1 MIKNIFLLLV
11 FISTIFPIKAQ
22 LDTSLTLE
30 KKKLVIL
37 PSQNKETDFIADKL
51 LSIISSQASS
61 IGRFEIIDR
70 NIVDDI
76 LKEQKFQLSGSVL
89 DKDIIAIGE
98 LAAAEEALIL
108 EIIHFGQKGIPLE
121 KKNVENTSEED
132 HDETL
137 FSWFVKTAVKAA
149 IEEKKTV
156 DTLRIGLQL
165 RNNIQTIIE
174 ANIKFINI
182 ESGTL
187 LKSIPISASYTGG
200 NKDASLIKVF
210 NSLTRQVRWKLK
222 DLYMINSE
230 IIEIEKRNV
239 TIFSGKNLGLKK
251 GEIFEIS
258 SSDQLKT
265 YKGKSIT
272 LPGKAKGLMRIINV
286 GPDASIGK
294 IIRKW
299 KNINPGDKAYE
310 LKNAPKVTSLNFSLS
325 RENKY
330 ELSGK
335 FIFNTFSD
343 LSPSINGYLGSIKDS
358 RNEMNGYLGFGTNLE
373 YRFLSIFGTTYSTSL
388 ELPALFSFRNDDKG
402 HNVASFL
409 SAPSINFNIAIQIS
423 PYRDLFL
430 STKYT
435 FTQVHGPWQWQKSTG
450 ELNKEGNNI
459 TETEPAVWT
468 GTEPKFNLP
477 GLYFSIGLRRIS
489 F

>member
-11 FISTIFPIKAQ
+11 FISTVFPVKAQ

-121 KKNVENTSEED
+121 KKNRDNKSEED

-137 FSWFVKTAVKAA
+137 FSWFVKTTVKAA

-200 NKDASLIKVF
+200 NKDASLLKVF

-265 YKGKSIT
+265 YKGRSIT
-272 LPGKAKGLMRIINV
+272 FPGKAKGLMRIINV

-299 KNINPGDKAYE
+299 KNVNPGDKAYE

-325 RENKY
+325 LLVGIFNNSIEGN
-330 ELSGK
+330 LN
-335 FIFNTFSD
+335 FIFLCTPEDS
-343 LSPSINGYLGSIKDS
+343 LLIK
-358 RNEMNGYLGFGTNLE
+358 G
-373 YRFLSIFGTTYSTSL
+373 
-388 ELPALFSFRNDDKG
+388 
-402 HNVASFL
+402 
-409 SAPSINFNIAIQIS
+409 
-423 PYRDLFL
+423 
-430 STKYT
+430 
-435 FTQVHGPWQWQKSTG
+435 KS
-450 ELNKEGNNI
+450 
-459 TETEPAVWT
+459 
-468 GTEPKFNLP
+468 
-477 GLYFSIGLRRIS
+477 S
-489 F
+489 

>member
-1 MIKNIFLLLV
+1 MIKNISSFLIFVSMV
-11 FISTIFPIKAQ
+11 FPLQAQ

-37 PSQNKETDFIADKL
+37 PSQNKDADFIADKL

-70 NIVDDI
+70 SIVDNI

-89 DKDIIAIGE
+89 DKDIITIGE

-108 EIIHFGQKGIPLE
+108 EIIHFGQKGIPVE
-121 KKNVENTSEED
+121 KKSREDKQEED

-137 FSWFVKTAVKAA
+137 FSWFVKTTVKAA
-149 IEEKKTV
+149 IEENKTI
-156 DTLRIGLQL
+156 DTLRIGLQI

-174 ANIKFINI
+174 ANIKFVNI

-200 NKDASLIKVF
+200 NKDASLLKVL
-210 NSLTRQVRWKLK
+210 NILTRQVRWKLK
-222 DLYMINSE
+222 DIYMINSE
-230 IIEIEKRNV
+230 IIEVEKRSV

-251 GEIFEIS
+251 GAIFEIS

-265 YKGKSIT
+265 YKGKNLTI
-272 LPGKAKGLMRIINV
+272 PGKTKGLMKIVNV

-299 KNINPGDKAYE
+299 KIIKPGDKAYE
-310 LKNAPKVTSLNFSLS
+310 LKKSPRITSLDFSLLT
-325 RENKY
+325 ETKY

-335 FIFNTFSD
+335 LIFNTFSD
-343 LSPSINGYLGSIKDS
+343 LSPSINGYLGSVKDS
-358 RNEMNGYLGFGTNLE
+358 RNEMNGYLGFGTSIE
-373 YRFLSIFGTTYSTSL
+373 YRLLSIYGTTYSTSL
-388 ELPALFSFRNDDKG
+388 ELPALFSFRSDDED

-409 SAPSINFNIAIQIS
+409 SAPSINFNISIQIS
-423 PYRDLFL
+423 PYRDLVF
-430 STKYT
+430 STKYA
-435 FTQVHGPWQWQKSTG
+435 FTQVHGPWQWQKNTG
-450 ELNKEGNNI
+450 ELNKDGNNI
-459 TETEPAVWT
+459 TETEPAVWIR
-468 GTEPKFNLP
+468 TEPKFKLP
-477 GLYFSIGLRRIS
+477 GLFFSIGLRKIS

>member
-11 FISTIFPIKAQ
+11 FISTVFPIKAQ

-121 KKNVENTSEED
+121 KKNRDNKSEQD

-200 NKDASLIKVF
+200 NKDASLLKVF

-373 YRFLSIFGTTYSTSL
+373 YRFL
-388 ELPALFSFRNDDKG
+388 
-402 HNVASFL
+402 
-409 SAPSINFNIAIQIS
+409 
-423 PYRDLFL
+423 
-430 STKYT
+430 
-435 FTQVHGPWQWQKSTG
+435 
-450 ELNKEGNNI
+450 
-459 TETEPAVWT
+459 
-468 GTEPKFNLP
+468 
-477 GLYFSIGLRRIS
+477 
-489 F
+489 

>member
-1 MIKNIFLLLV
+1 MIRNIPLFLV
-11 FISTIFPIKAQ
+11 FISTIFPIKGQ
-22 LDTSLTLE
+22 IDTSLTLE

-37 PSQNKETDFIADKL
+37 PSQNKKTDDIADKL

-76 LKEQKFQLSGSVL
+76 LREQKFQLSGSVL

-108 EIIHFGQKGIPLE
+108 EIIHFGQKGVPLE
-121 KKNVENTSEED
+121 KKNREDKSEED
-132 HDETL
+132 DDETL
-137 FSWFVKTAVKAA
+137 FSWFVKTTVKAA

-156 DTLRIGLQL
+156 DTLSIGLQL

-200 NKDASLIKVF
+200 NKDASLLKVL
-210 NSLTRQVRWKLK
+210 NNLTSQVRWKLK
-222 DLYMINSE
+222 DIYMINSE

-239 TIFSGKNLGLKK
+239 TIFSGENLGLKK
-251 GEIFEIS
+251 GDIFEIS
-258 SSDQLKT
+258 SSDQLKN
-265 YKGKSIT
+265 YKGKDIT
-272 LPGKAKGLMRIINV
+272 IPGKAKGLMRIVNV

-310 LKNAPKVTSLNFSLS
+310 LKKAPKVTSLNFALS
-325 RENKY
+325 RETKY

-343 LSPSINGYLGSIKDS
+343 LSPSINGYLGFIKDS

-373 YRFLSIFGTTYSTSL
+373 YRLLSIFGTTYSTSL

-409 SAPSINFNIAIQIS
+409 SAPTINFNIAIQIS
-423 PYRDLFL
+423 PYRDLVL

-435 FTQVHGPWQWQKSTG
+435 FTQIHGPWQWQKSTG

-459 TETEPAVWT
+459 TETEPAVWERA
-468 GTEPKFNLP
+468 EPKFSLP
-477 GLYFSIGLRRIS
+477 GLYFSIGIRRIS

>member
-1 MIKNIFLLLV
+1 MIKNISSFLIFVSMV
-11 FISTIFPIKAQ
+11 FPLQAQ

-37 PSQNKETDFIADKL
+37 PSQNKGADFIADKL

-70 NIVDDI
+70 SIVDNI

-89 DKDIIAIGE
+89 DKDIITIGE

-108 EIIHFGQKGIPLE
+108 EIIHFGQKGIPVE
-121 KKNVENTSEED
+121 KKSREDKQEED

-137 FSWFVKTAVKAA
+137 FSWFVKTTVRAA
-149 IEEKKTV
+149 IEENKTI
-156 DTLRIGLQL
+156 DTLRIGLQI

-174 ANIKFINI
+174 ANIKFVNI

-200 NKDASLIKVF
+200 NKDASLLKVL
-210 NSLTRQVRWKLK
+210 SILTRQVRWKLK
-222 DLYMINSE
+222 DIYMINSE
-230 IIEIEKRNV
+230 IVEVEKRSV

-251 GEIFEIS
+251 GAIFEIS

-265 YKGKSIT
+265 YKGKSLTI
-272 LPGKAKGLMRIINV
+272 PGKTKGLMKIVNV

-294 IIRKW
+294 IIRRW
-299 KNINPGDKAYE
+299 KNIKPGDKAYE
-310 LKNAPKVTSLNFSLS
+310 LKKAPRITSLDFSLLK
-325 RENKY
+325 ETKY

-335 FIFNTFSD
+335 LIFNTFSD

-358 RNEMNGYLGFGTNLE
+358 RNEMNGYLGFGTNIE
-373 YRFLSIFGTTYSTSL
+373 YRLLSIFGTTYSTSL
-388 ELPALFSFRNDDKG
+388 ELPALFSFRNDDED

-409 SAPSINFNIAIQIS
+409 SAPSINFNISIQIS
-423 PYRDLFL
+423 PYRDLVF
-430 STKYT
+430 STKYA
-435 FTQVHGPWQWQKSTG
+435 FTQVHGPWQWQKNTG
-450 ELNKEGNNI
+450 ELNKDGNNI
-459 TETEPAVWT
+459 TETEPAVWIR
-468 GTEPKFNLP
+468 TEPKFRLP
-477 GLYFSIGLRRIS
+477 GLFFSIGLRKIS

>member
-1 MIKNIFLLLV
+1 M
-11 FISTIFPIKAQ
+11 
-22 LDTSLTLE
+22 
-30 KKKLVIL
+30 
-37 PSQNKETDFIADKL
+37 
-51 LSIISSQASS
+51 
-61 IGRFEIIDR
+61 
-70 NIVDDI
+70 DDI
-76 LKEQKFQLSGSVL
+76 LREQKFQLSGSVL

-108 EIIHFGQKGIPLE
+108 EIIHFGQKGVPLE
-121 KKNVENTSEED
+121 KKNREDKSEED
-132 HDETL
+132 DDETL
-137 FSWFVKTAVKAA
+137 FSWFVKTTVKAA

-156 DTLRIGLQL
+156 DTLSIGLQL

-200 NKDASLIKVF
+200 NKDASLLKVL
-210 NSLTRQVRWKLK
+210 NSLTSQVRWKLK
-222 DLYMINSE
+222 DIYMINSE

-239 TIFSGKNLGLKK
+239 TIFSGENLGLKK
-251 GEIFEIS
+251 GDIFEIS
-258 SSDQLKT
+258 SSDQLKN
-265 YKGKSIT
+265 YKGKDIT
-272 LPGKAKGLMRIINV
+272 IPGKAKGLMRIVNV

-310 LKNAPKVTSLNFSLS
+310 LKKAPKVTSLNFALS
-325 RENKY
+325 RETKY

-343 LSPSINGYLGSIKDS
+343 LSPSINGYLGFIKDS

-373 YRFLSIFGTTYSTSL
+373 YRLLSIFGTTYSTSL

-409 SAPSINFNIAIQIS
+409 SAPTINFNIAIQIS
-423 PYRDLFL
+423 PYRDLVL

-435 FTQVHGPWQWQKSTG
+435 FTQIHGPWQWQKSTG

-459 TETEPAVWT
+459 TETEPAVWERA
-468 GTEPKFNLP
+468 EPKFSLP
-477 GLYFSIGLRRIS
+477 GLYFSIGIRRIS